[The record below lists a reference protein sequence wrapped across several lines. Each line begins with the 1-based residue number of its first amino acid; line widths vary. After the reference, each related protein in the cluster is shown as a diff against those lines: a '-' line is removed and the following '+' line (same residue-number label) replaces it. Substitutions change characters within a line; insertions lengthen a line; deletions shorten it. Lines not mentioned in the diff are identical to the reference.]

1 MKLVRKLHLYL
12 GCFFSPLLLLFIGTG
27 WRQTMSPH
35 KKLTNSLPDKL
46 SSIHLN
52 QTFPAETGG
61 AYSPQ
66 LFQYLV
72 VGMCVALIFTI
83 LLGIF
88 SPSKPTNANGRY
100 VCRLYWASSC
110 PSSCC
115 GSANRRHPGNP
126 DGNCPSNSVG
136 ACRRNHFLRWSP
148 PLLRIPNYA
157 KSFGSHLARRS
168 HP

>member
-88 SPSKPTNANGRY
+88 LAFKTNKRKWP
-100 VCRLYWASSC
+100 VCLSLILGIVVPIILLWLGQPPASRQ
-110 PSSCC
+110 P
-115 GSANRRHPGNP
+115 
-126 DGNCPSNSVG
+126 
-136 ACRRNHFLRWSP
+136 
-148 PLLRIPNYA
+148 
-157 KSFGSHLARRS
+157 
-168 HP
+168 

>member
-88 SPSKPTNANGRY
+88 LAFKTSKRKWPVYLSLILGIVVPILLLWLGQPA
-100 VCRLYWASSC
+100 ASRQ
-110 PSSCC
+110 P
-115 GSANRRHPGNP
+115 
-126 DGNCPSNSVG
+126 
-136 ACRRNHFLRWSP
+136 
-148 PLLRIPNYA
+148 
-157 KSFGSHLARRS
+157 
-168 HP
+168 